1 MATTQTRTRVRGR
14 VSPGMAAWGIHAL
27 TASGVLCGLMGLLFI
42 LDDSPKT
49 ALVWLILAFVI
60 DGIDGPVARKVDCR
74 LHVPNVDGN
83 ILDLVIDYVTCVVAP
98 AVFLDRFHMVPN
110 GFSLFAAG
118 LVMVTS
124 LYAFSRTD
132 LMTSD
137 HFFRGWPAMW
147 NLAINV
153 MFVVHSKAVVNL
165 VVIVLLC
172 SLTCVNVKIP
182 HPVRVVHMRHITLPV
197 LVVWLGVMLYLTLVS
212 PTAPLWARGVE
223 LGGVAYF
230 VWLSARRTFQGP
242 DVPESAPA

>member
-1 MATTQTRTRVRGR
+1 MATQTRVRVRGR
-14 VSPGMAAWGIHAL
+14 VSPGIQAWGIHLL

-42 LDDSPKT
+42 LDGSAKA

-98 AVFLDRFHMVPN
+98 AVFLDKFNMVPK

-118 LVMVTS
+118 LIMVTS

-132 LMTSD
+132 LMTAD
-137 HFFRGWPAMW
+137 HYFRGWPAMW
-147 NLAINV
+147 SLAINV
-153 MFVVHSKAVVNL
+153 MFVVKSKPVVNL
-165 VVIVLLC
+165 VVVLVLC
-172 SLTCVNVKIP
+172 LFTCIDVKVP
-182 HPVRVVHMRHITLPV
+182 HPVRVHAMRSITLPV
-197 LVVWLGVMLYLTLVS
+197 LAVWLAAMLYLTIAA
-212 PTAPLWARGVE
+212 PTAPLWARAVE

-230 VWLSARRTFQGP
+230 VWLSVRRTVLGP
-242 DVPESAPA
+242 DVLVVRPS

>member
-1 MATTQTRTRVRGR
+1 MATQTRTRVRDR

-27 TASGVLCGLMGLLFI
+27 TASGVLCGLMGILFI
-42 LDDSPKT
+42 LDGSPKA

-98 AVFLDRFHMVPN
+98 AIFIHQFNLVPK
-110 GFSLFAAG
+110 GFTLFAAG

-132 LMTSD
+132 LMTHD
-137 HFFRGWPAMW
+137 HYFRGWPAMW

-153 MFVVHSKAVVNL
+153 MFVVHSKPFVNL
-165 VVIVLLC
+165 VVILGLC
-172 SLTCVNVKIP
+172 AITCLNVKVP
-182 HPVRVVHMRHITLPV
+182 HPVRVHYMRQVTLPV
-197 LVVWLGVMLYLTLVS
+197 LVIWLAVMLYLTLAS
-212 PTAPLWARGVE
+212 PTAPVWARGVE
-223 LGGVAYF
+223 LAGVAYF
-230 VWLSARRTFQGP
+230 VWLSVRRTILGP
-242 DVPESAPA
+242 EFPESVPA

>member
-1 MATTQTRTRVRGR
+1 MTTETRTRVRSR

-27 TASGVLCGLMGLLFI
+27 TAAGVLCGLMGLLSI
-42 LDDSPKT
+42 LAGSPKA
-49 ALVWLILAFVI
+49 ALVWLIVAFVI
-60 DGIDGPVARKVDCR
+60 DGVDGPVARKVDCR

-98 AVFLDRFHMVPN
+98 AVFLHQFHMVPR

-132 LMTSD
+132 LMTHD
-137 HFFRGWPAMW
+137 HYFRGWPAMW

-153 MFVVHSKAVVNL
+153 MFVVHSRPVVNL
-165 VVIVLLC
+165 VVVVFLC
-172 SLTCVNVKIP
+172 AITCVDVKVP
-182 HPVRVVHMRHITLPV
+182 HPVRVTYLRNYTLPI
-197 LVVWLGVMLYLTLVS
+197 LVVWLSVMLYLTLAS
-212 PTAPLWARGVE
+212 PSAPLWSRAIE

-230 VWLSARRTFQGP
+230 VWLSVRRTLLGP
-242 DVPESAPA
+242 QHVEHAPA

>member
-1 MATTQTRTRVRGR
+1 MATQTRTRVRGR

-27 TASGVLCGLMGLLFI
+27 TASGVLCGLMGLLSI
-42 LDDSPKT
+42 LGESPKA

-98 AVFLDRFHMVPN
+98 AIFIHQFNMVPK
-110 GFSLFAAG
+110 GFTLFAAG

-132 LMTSD
+132 LMTHD
-137 HFFRGWPAMW
+137 HYFRGWPAMW

-153 MFVVHSKAVVNL
+153 MFVVHSRAIVNL
-165 VVIVLLC
+165 IVIVILC
-172 SLTCVNVKIP
+172 ALTCVNVKVP
-182 HPVRVVHMRHITLPV
+182 HPVRVLYLRHITLPV
-197 LVVWLGVMLYLTLVS
+197 LVVWLGVMLFLTLAA

-230 VWLSARRTFQGP
+230 VWLSARRTLMGSQ
-242 DVPESAPA
+242 VPEPVPV